1 MESRQLTDCYVSD
14 WAGERYQLVSYGL
27 IKRRAVRNRV
37 KELVGRTRDR
47 RINLFG
53 KFFLINGHGQATDRR
68 RLDSLVNRANLVAI
82 SIYLSGYLGH
92 CSLDGPI
99 LRCNA
104 ESVQMARIQ
113 RLVDIIARF
122 DLKAFETRQVAQ
134 CYFRDGQAPREI
146 ARVTGFTVKRITK
159 MLWGLRY
166 SQKTLLQTLERDPHA
181 AQRILIS
188 HAPRLVRLYKRRAFC
203 LKSLRGQHAQFQ
215 TLSPNCQSVSFGQY
229 VRFAKQYL
237 GLRRVRISRK
247 GGKLDSPD
255 RKLLRKSIAVT
266 LIKLILDGYYVI
278 FYDGSL
284 LAPCNFQR
292 SMWTLTGT
300 KRITHPFRCIGGFA
314 NVIMCCDTERVISYR
329 VAKSIKTEE
338 SACFL
343 LDTIM
348 HLRQVEGKNKM
359 VVFLDNARIHHTKQF
374 KLIAKRT
381 GVYFLYNAPISC
393 KINLIEFVFEV
404 MKRRVRRQADRQ
416 FGTSAVTELKRLA
429 MTVIDRDLK
438 HEKRKWLREIVRVIR
453 LENMW

>member
-1 MESRQLTDCYVSD
+1 MGSRQLASSYVSD
-14 WAGERYQLVSYGL
+14 WAGERKQLVRYGL
-27 IKRRAVRNRV
+27 IKRRLVRDRIRQ
-37 KELVGRTRDR
+37 LVGRTRDR
-47 RINLFG
+47 RINIFG
-53 KFFLINGHGQATDRR
+53 KFFVINGHGQMTDRR
-68 RLDSLVNRANLVAI
+68 RLDRLVTRANLVAI
-82 SIYLSGYLGH
+82 SIYLSGYLGY
-92 CSLDGPI
+92 CNLDGPI
-99 LRCNA
+99 LRCST

-113 RLVDIIARF
+113 KLVDIIDRF
-122 DLKAFETRQVAQ
+122 DQKSRDARQVAE
-134 CYFRDGQAPREI
+134 CYFRDGQAPRQI

-159 MLWGLRY
+159 ILWGLRY
-166 SQKTLLQTLERDPHA
+166 SQKTLLQALERDPYS
-181 AQRILIS
+181 AQRILVN
-188 HAPRLVRLYKRRAFC
+188 HAQRLVGLYKRRAFC

-215 TLSPNCQSVSFGQY
+215 TLSPDCQSVSFGQY
-229 VRFAKQYL
+229 VRFSKQYL
-237 GLRRVRISRK
+237 GLKRVRISRR

-255 RKLLRKSIAVT
+255 RKLLRKSIAVS
-266 LIKLILDGYYVI
+266 LVKLILDGYYVI
-278 FYDGSL
+278 FFDGSL

-300 KRITHPFRCIGGFA
+300 RQISHPFRCIGGFA
-314 NVIMCCDTERVISYR
+314 NVIMCCDTERVISYK
-329 VAKSIKTEE
+329 VAKTIRTEE

-348 HLRQVEGKNKM
+348 HLRQVEGKDKM

-393 KINLIEFVFEV
+393 KINMIEFVFEV

-429 MTVIDRDLK
+429 MTVIDQDLR
-438 HEKRKWLREIVRVIR
+438 HEKQKWLGEIARVIR